1 MAKLKKNFLRNF
13 YLFILIIIFLI
24 VILIPFLVKNF
35 NFVHED
41 YVEFISL
48 IFLLSLGFITNHLY
62 KKEATGY
69 ENKIVGLKNESEIKD
84 KMIEDNFRYIGS
96 LNVRMQELESAL
108 NKIKKYPATKN
119 EMKTILQYMAN
130 RILSMVNVEW
140 TMIRIV
146 NLEKMQTL
154 LEVCVFRNNK
164 QIKLKNIPNNNLVNN
179 DMVDNIYVVLATE
192 KTFTINTY
200 CILPMKVNREQKIM
214 IEAIVNQIDMLYIIF
229 ASEYYKEKDYTN
241 NKPIQ

>member
-13 YLFILIIIFLI
+13 YLFLLIIIFLI
-24 VILIPFLVKNF
+24 VILIPFLAKNIH
-35 NFVHED
+35 FVHED

-48 IFLLSLGFITNHLY
+48 IFLLSLGYITNHLY
-62 KKEATGY
+62 RKEATGY
-69 ENKIVGLKNESEIKD
+69 ESKIVSLENESEKKD
-84 KMIEDNFRYIGS
+84 EMIEENFRYIGS

-108 NKIKKYPATKN
+108 TKIQKYPGTKN
-119 EMKTILQYMAN
+119 EMKIILQYMAN
-130 RILSMVNVEW
+130 RVLSMINVEW

-154 LEVCVFRNNK
+154 SEVCVYRNNK

-179 DMVDNIYVVLATE
+179 DTIDNIYVIPATE

-200 CILPMKVNREQKIM
+200 CMLPIMVDREQKIM

-229 ASEYYKEKDYTN
+229 ASEYYKEKDYIN
-241 NKPIQ
+241 NRLIQ